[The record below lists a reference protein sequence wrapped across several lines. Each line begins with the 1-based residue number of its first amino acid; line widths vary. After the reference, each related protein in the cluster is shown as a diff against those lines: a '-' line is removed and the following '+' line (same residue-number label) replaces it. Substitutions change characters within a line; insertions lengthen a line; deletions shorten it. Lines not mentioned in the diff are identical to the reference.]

1 MKSRNL
7 FKTVF
12 ATILTLSFFTCPTL
26 TLAEDEEIKAPQT
39 EEEWDDILD
48 NDEDTGDTV
57 IPCGITAYGSYIILS
72 DTTDVEEVIILDYD
86 YE

>member
-12 ATILTLSFFTCPTL
+12 ATILTLSIFIFPTL
-26 TLAEDEEIKAPQT
+26 TSAEDDKIKAPQT

-48 NDEDTGDTV
+48 NDEDTGDDV
-57 IPCGITAYGSYIILS
+57 IPCGITAYSSYIILS